1 MFLTC
6 KRKVRKMNKRRI
18 DDEVLVS
25 AATVT
30 SKGQITIPKEI
41 RVKLNLHSGD
51 KVNFILD
58 ESGVVRLVPLTRD
71 VKSLKGIVPK
81 PEKPVSVDDMKNTV
95 RKRRGGEFER
105 T

>member
-1 MFLTC
+1 MNR
-6 KRKVRKMNKRRI
+6 RKI
-18 DDEVLVS
+18 DKGLAMS

-41 RVKLNLHSGD
+41 RAMLNLHSGD
-51 KVNFILD
+51 KVNFIVD

-95 RKRRGGEFER
+95 RKRRGGGV
-105 T
+105 

>member
-1 MFLTC
+1 M
-6 KRKVRKMNKRRI
+6 
-18 DDEVLVS
+18 S

-30 SKGQITIPKEI
+30 SKGQITIPAKI
-41 RVKLNLHSGD
+41 RAILNLHTGD
-51 KVNFILD
+51 KVNFIVD
-58 ESGVVRLVPLTRD
+58 ESGGVRFVPVTTD

-95 RKRRGGEFER
+95 RKRHGGE